1 MSKLALVTGA
11 SSGIGLNIVQILLSR
26 GWRVLLLSYDE
37 AELRVAVEQFSPEQA
52 VPVVC
57 DLSVPDQVA
66 GLWQRLELEH
76 GPISVLINNAGIGHH
91 GEVLQ
96 TSQEVFR
103 KLMEVNYFAPVALC
117 QQALQAM
124 KERHQG
130 HILNVTSASARRP
143 LARMGAYGSSK
154 AALHGFTQT
163 LRMEAHAY
171 GVRVTE
177 VLPISVATP
186 FFERASNTSQQDYRP
201 RGLTQSP
208 HQVASMVVRCLDRNI
223 AECVTHRPTALGLAL
238 DCLMPNLVSRLLNAW
253 ERRSNS
259 SPRQ

>member
-11 SSGIGLNIVQILLSR
+11 SSGIGLNIARILISR

-37 AELRVAVEQFSPEQA
+37 AELQVACERFSPEQA

-57 DLSVPDQVA
+57 DLAVSERVD
-66 GLWQRLELEH
+66 GLWPVLESRH

-91 GEVLQ
+91 GEVLH

-103 KLMEVNYFAPVALC
+103 RVMEVNYFAPVALC

-124 KERHQG
+124 KERQQG

-163 LRMEAHAY
+163 LRMEAHAH
-171 GVRVTE
+171 GVGVSE

-186 FFERASNTSQQDYRP
+186 FFERASNTSEHLYRP

-208 HQVASMVVRCLDRNI
+208 EQVAAMVVRCLDRNI

-238 DCLMPNLVSRLLNAW
+238 DSLMPNLVSRLLNAW

-259 SPRQ
+259 NPRQ